1 MMIWE
6 NTFIVFDVT
15 KGPKVIIESLN
26 TYGEEGWECSTMITV
41 ANTNI
46 VAFLKRRVDID
57 DVVVDETDAKISQMW
72 SASKTTKKGE

>member
-1 MMIWE
+1 
-6 NTFIVFDVT
+6 
-15 KGPKVIIESLN
+15 
-26 TYGEEGWECSTMITV
+26 MITV

-72 SASKTTKKGE
+72 SATKAKKGE

>member
-72 SASKTTKKGE
+72 ASTKKKGE

>member
-1 MMIWE
+1 MMMIWE

-72 SASKTTKKGE
+72 SSTKKKGE

>member
-1 MMIWE
+1 MMMIWE

-72 SASKTTKKGE
+72 ASTKKKGE

>member
-1 MMIWE
+1 MIWE

-72 SASKTTKKGE
+72 SATKAKKGE

>member
-1 MMIWE
+1 MIWE

-46 VAFLKRRVDID
+46 VAFLKRRVDVD

>member
-72 SASKTTKKGE
+72 SSTKKKGE

>member
-1 MMIWE
+1 MIWE

-46 VAFLKRRVDID
+46 VAFLKRRVDVD
-57 DVVVDETDAKISQMW
+57 DIVVDETDAKISQMW
-72 SASKTTKKGE
+72 SASKTAKKGE

>member
-46 VAFLKRRVDID
+46 VAFLKRRVDVD

>member
-72 SASKTTKKGE
+72 SSTKKKRE

>member
-1 MMIWE
+1 MIWE

-72 SASKTTKKGE
+72 SATKTTKKGE